1 MKLRTPISLA
11 RGLGSAKEG
20 VHHWW
25 MQRMTAVALVPL
37 ALWFVASLL
46 CVVHADYTAM
56 TEWVGRPVNTVLLAL
71 FLFTAFYHAM
81 LGLQVVIEDY
91 VHGEGAKIVS
101 LLVMKFLLVL
111 LGALSVIAVLR
122 IAFGG

>member
-20 VHHWW
+20 VNHWW
-25 MQRMTAVALVPL
+25 MQRMTAVALAPL

-46 CVVHADYTAM
+46 CVVHADYDAM
-56 TEWVGRPVNTVLLAL
+56 VAWVGRPVNTVLLAL

-111 LGALSVIAVLR
+111 LGALSILAVLR